1 MRRAPSLKE
10 GPGEAEC
17 YRVLS
22 KKSVEPLERTRTSLP
37 SRSAKLAW
45 RRRFDQAGNVVAAAP
60 PARPETGYD
69 RDARGSVLAELR
81 PENATI
87 RHDYDAGG
95 APAAYRDPVG
105 EVTSTTTDRIGR
117 PLVRT
122 YADGTTETFGY
133 DGPRLLSTTDRQG
146 RQFTYVWNDR
156 GQVSELRAGGGALL
170 EKYAYDDAGRLTRRT
185 TREADDG
192 VQGCAVC

>member
-1 MRRAPSLKE
+1 MLPCAVKKIGGAAGAYSNVTAEQVGEARLAPALRPGRQRRRRRAARSSRDRIRPRRARQRARGAE
-10 GPGEAEC
+10 TGE
-17 YRVLS
+17 RHH
-22 KKSVEPLERTRTSLP
+22 P
-37 SRSAKLAW
+37 SRL
-45 RRRFDQAGNVVAAAP
+45 
-60 PARPETGYD
+60 
-69 RDARGSVLAELR
+69 
-81 PENATI
+81 
-87 RHDYDAGG
+87 DAGG
-95 APAAYRDPVG
+95 APVAYRDPVG